1 VLRVRCDDPGARVP
15 LGLKYGANPEE
26 GPKLL
31 ALAKELGLAVVGV
44 SFHVGSACS
53 DLATFEG
60 AIATARKIF
69 DAGECKGH
77 GVWGILLVLAH
88 CAGPAIAISSNAV
101 QLVGVSVY
109 LLGRHNP
116 PTLPTWMNHT

>member
-1 VLRVRCDDPGARVP
+1 MHTQLTTFDTESELHKIAGAYPGISLVLRVRCDDPGARVP

-60 AIATARKIF
+60 AITTARKIF
-69 DAGECKGH
+69 DAGECKGTL
-77 GVWGILLVLAH
+77 VRVEGIF
-88 CAGPAIAISSNAV
+88 AGPGALCWS
-101 QLVGVSVY
+101 
-109 LLGRHNP
+109 
-116 PTLPTWMNHT
+116 